1 MNNKYNDLKND
12 LLDYLQ
18 KNKKRFI
25 ELRRSFHRIPELS
38 RKEYK
43 TSDLIKKILEENGI
57 NYQSNVGEE
66 TSIVAFIGDLKRD
79 KTIALRADID
89 ALPIKEDT
97 NLEYSSE
104 HEGIMH
110 ACGHDFHIASV
121 LATGIAL
128 NQYANRLSGNVKL
141 LFQSA
146 EEDGPL
152 GGAKQMIEAGALD
165 NPKVNV
171 IFAMHV
177 FPEISKGYIAVLNG
191 PIMAAADNFR
201 IRIVGRGGHAAT
213 PEKTIDPITI
223 ASQVVISFNSIISR
237 KISPLDSVVL
247 SIGKI
252 EGGNRKNI
260 IPDEVFLEG
269 TMRTLDENTRN
280 RLKKIIK
287 QACEII
293 SLSYGGKCIFEWI
306 NSYDVTINDKVA
318 SNIVR
323 KGIANFINKQAI
335 YEEAKPSMASEDFGE
350 FLRKTKGA
358 MFWVGTRTS
367 ESQALHSAKLNIDDD
382 VLLLGIKT
390 FLGTILEYF
399 YLEESF

>member
-1 MNNKYNDLKND
+1 LDNNYNVLKKD
-12 LLDYLQ
+12 LLNFLQ
-18 KNKKRFI
+18 ENKQSFI
-25 ELRRSFHRIPELS
+25 KLRRSFHKIPELS
-38 RKEYK
+38 RREYK
-43 TSDLIKKILEENGI
+43 TSDLIKKILKENNI
-57 NYQSNVGEE
+57 SYQSNIGEK
-66 TSIVAFIGDLKRD
+66 TSIVAVIGNLKRD

-89 ALPIKEDT
+89 ALPIKENT
-97 NLEYSSE
+97 NLEYSSK

-121 LATGIAL
+121 LATGIIL
-128 NQYANRLSGNVKL
+128 NQYADRLSGNVKL
-141 LFQSA
+141 IFQSA

-152 GGAKQMIEAGALD
+152 GGAEQMIEAGALD

-177 FPEISKGYIAVLNG
+177 FPEIPKGSIAVLDG
-191 PIMAAADNFR
+191 PIMAAVDNFK
-201 IRIVGRGGHAAT
+201 IRIIGKGGHAAC
-213 PEKTIDPITI
+213 PEDTIDPITI
-223 ASQVVISFNSIISR
+223 ASQVIISFNSIISR
-237 KISPLDSVVL
+237 KISPLDSAVL

-252 EGGNRKNI
+252 EGGNRRNI

-269 TMRTLDENTRN
+269 TMRTLNENTRN

-293 SLSYGGKCIFEWI
+293 SLSHGGKCIFEWI
-306 NSYDVTINDKVA
+306 SSYDVTINDKIA
-318 SNIVR
+318 TNIVR
-323 KGIANFINKQAI
+323 KGIENFINKQAI
-335 YEEAKPSMASEDFGE
+335 YEEAKPFMASEDFSK
-350 FLRKTKGA
+350 FLKKTKGA

-367 ESQALHSAKLNIDDD
+367 ELQSLHSAKLNIDDD

-399 YLEESF
+399 F